1 MLFLRYLI
9 QFAIEIE
16 YLFNDLIKTQSVLF
30 LHYCS
35 TPWGYILITFGVL
48 NHTTK
53 QFYYSKRVSG
63 KKIA

>member
-1 MLFLRYLI
+1 MNRDRETPVEFFHCSSTSFQVDRKAIYHMLFLRYLI

-35 TPWGYILITFGVL
+35 TP
-48 NHTTK
+48 
-53 QFYYSKRVSG
+53 
-63 KKIA
+63 